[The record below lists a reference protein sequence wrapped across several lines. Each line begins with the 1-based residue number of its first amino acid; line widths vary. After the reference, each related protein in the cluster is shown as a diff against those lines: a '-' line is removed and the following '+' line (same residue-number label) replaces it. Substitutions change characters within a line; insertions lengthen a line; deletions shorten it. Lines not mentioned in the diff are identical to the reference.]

1 MTVLEAVAQ
10 RLAELMQERK
20 LTMNGLAY
28 ISAVPPSTVKNIFYG
43 KSLNPGIV
51 TIKLLCDGM
60 GITIA
65 EFFDTP
71 VFRGLEVEEI
81 K

>member
-1 MTVLEAVAQ
+1 MTILEAVAQ
-10 RLAELMQERK
+10 RLIQLMREK
-20 LTMNGLAY
+20 DLTMNGLAQ

-43 KSLNPGIV
+43 KSQNPGIV

-60 GITIA
+60 GITVT

-71 VFRGLEVEEI
+71 AFRELEVEEI

>member
-1 MTVLEAVAQ
+1 MTILEAVAQ
-10 RLAELMQERK
+10 RLTELMQEK
-20 LTMNGLAY
+20 NLTMNGLAQ

-43 KSLNPGIV
+43 KSQNPGIV
-51 TIKLLCDGM
+51 TLKLLCDGM
-60 GITIA
+60 GITIT